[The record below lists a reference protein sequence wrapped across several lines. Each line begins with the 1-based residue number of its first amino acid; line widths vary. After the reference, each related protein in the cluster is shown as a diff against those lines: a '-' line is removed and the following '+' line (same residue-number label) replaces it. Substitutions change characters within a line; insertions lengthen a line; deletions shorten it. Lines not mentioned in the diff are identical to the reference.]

1 MEEAEG
7 DNQADRLKGKKKGGT
22 EKGKEKQEGKG
33 CWKRLR
39 REENMGHRE
48 GEPQLEKP
56 PGVPTL
62 TAGLRAQSLEPEP
75 GLRPAMQE
83 HCPSL

>member
-1 MEEAEG
+1 M
-7 DNQADRLKGKKKGGT
+7 
-22 EKGKEKQEGKG
+22 
-33 CWKRLR
+33 R
-39 REENMGHRE
+39 REENMGQRE
-48 GEPQLEKP
+48 GEEELEKP